1 MNSLNQIQHC
11 ISNSTRL
18 QAACTSLNIAFILSD
33 ISILHLFLVFTL
45 PLNPNRNL
53 DLNRNSRVVGREKLT
68 CKETGSLP
76 DLESTTS
83 RR

>member
-18 QAACTSLNIAFILSD
+18 QAACTSLNIACILSRCLD
-33 ISILHLFLVFTL
+33 L
-45 PLNPNRNL
+45 PFNL

-68 CKETGSLP
+68 RKETGSLP

>member
-53 DLNRNSRVVGREKLT
+53 DLNRNSRACCLTGKCYPVSGHFEGVVA
-68 CKETGSLP
+68 
-76 DLESTTS
+76 S
-83 RR
+83 R